1 MRFSRVSTIS
11 TASSSASAPPD
22 RPVPAPRGT
31 NGTPSAASRRTTATT
46 SSRLPGSTTTPGT
59 RRCVGN
65 PSRAYVT
72 RSGSAVRTWRA
83 PTISLSAAASDSP
96 SPPLPAAVT
105 WRARSRGGARHARRP
120 APVGERL
127 VRLDEGDAADV
138 ARIRYGIGVRRG
150 VGRHVGDPEPP
161 VTRETVLQ
169 QLAVAR
175 LEDVQ
180 WLGGPG
186 KQDNRQRK
194 NGKFPRH
201 GY

>member
-1 MRFSRVSTIS
+1 MYVLYFTVFFFN
-11 TASSSASAPPD
+11 A
-22 RPVPAPRGT
+22 
-31 NGTPSAASRRTTATT
+31 TATT
-46 SSRLPGSTTTPGT
+46 EIYTLSLHDALP
-59 RRCVGN
+59 
-65 PSRAYVT
+65 
-72 RSGSAVRTWRA
+72 
-83 PTISLSAAASDSP
+83 IF
-96 SPPLPAAVT
+96 
-105 WRARSRGGARHARRP
+105 GG
-120 APVGERL
+120 RL
-127 VRLDEGDAADV
+127 VRRDEGDTADV

-161 VTRETVLQ
+161 VTGETVLQ

-201 GY
+201 GYILD